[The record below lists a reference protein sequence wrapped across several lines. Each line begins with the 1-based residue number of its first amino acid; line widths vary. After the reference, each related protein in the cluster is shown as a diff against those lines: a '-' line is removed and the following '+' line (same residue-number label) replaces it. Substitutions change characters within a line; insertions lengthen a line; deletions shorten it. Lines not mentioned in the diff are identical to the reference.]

1 MVALKQQKQRYVS
14 DKSISFSHIGFASV
28 VILVLVAVGANVLD
42 GILPCNFEG
51 GSRHVTVAVIGVIL
65 TLQEGVGIGI
75 ELLFCY
81 QITGTAVFIA
91 INHIVRMIG
100 EGKQITGAI
109 IHVGILLRSVIL
121 HPGGSA
127 EDVVG
132 VANDKSVSV
141 SHRQQPTGLILVGVG
156 GKATQEMSN
165 FKSRNSFLRYLLLN
179 QFLSNICN

>member
-1 MVALKQQKQRYVS
+1 
-14 DKSISFSHIGFASV
+14 
-28 VILVLVAVGANVLD
+28 
-42 GILPCNFEG
+42 
-51 GSRHVTVAVIGVIL
+51 
-65 TLQEGVGIGI
+65 
-75 ELLFCY
+75 
-81 QITGTAVFIA
+81 
-91 INHIVRMIG
+91 MIG

-156 GKATQEMSN
+156 GKSVIVHYPHACRSAKGIVGEIITQKGSYKCGSAQEMSIL
-165 FKSRNSFLRYLLLN
+165 KSRF
-179 QFLSNICN
+179 QTCAEDFALS